1 MQISQS
7 NNELCRYNLQ
17 VQRSQL
23 TEREREAKSS
33 LTQRI
38 HLMETFTNLQIHRI

>member
-23 TEREREAKSS
+23 TERERE
-33 LTQRI
+33 RERGEI
-38 HLMETFTNLQIHRI
+38 FTFSKDSFHGNV